1 MGNRA
6 SGGMSG
12 LSKQV
17 TFATINL
24 QVVRGLAVDPLDKSQ
39 ASDSPVTQPSILS
52 PRSYIERLGKIHP
65 LHGHSQAWKLSPRIL
80 LTVRGTSGGAGFD
93 VTFSQ
98 LGLGYL
104 DLLPS
109 PCARSLGACILRSKI
124 VHWPVPFVPGDS
136 LAPEDLDR
144 REKVSFDSSVQSSSN
159 SSRPGRVRAVSV
171 SNFAAECF
179 QISVEVAGI
188 ILAGHASVISNA
200 QKYGTRRNTRSP
212 PLTRN
217 PREYSRKH
225 GTNTVTR
232 PPPGN
237 NYG

>member
-12 LSKQV
+12 LSKEV

-80 LTVRGTSGGAGFD
+80 LTVQGTSGGAGFD

-109 PCARSLGACILRSKI
+109 PCARSLGACILRSKSSI
-124 VHWPVPFVPGDS
+124 GPFLSFPVIAWLPRILTDERKS
-136 LAPEDLDR
+136 
-144 REKVSFDSSVQSSSN
+144 VSTQAC
-159 SSRPGRVRAVSV
+159 RVRRTPQGPEGSELLVFLTLQLNASKLASRSLELFSLVTPLLSV
-171 SNFAAECF
+171 M
-179 QISVEVAGI
+179 
-188 ILAGHASVISNA
+188 
-200 QKYGTRRNTRSP
+200 RRNIAPVATP
-212 PLTRN
+212 AHP
-217 PREYSRKH
+217 H
-225 GTNTVTR
+225 
-232 PPPGN
+232 
-237 NYG
+237 